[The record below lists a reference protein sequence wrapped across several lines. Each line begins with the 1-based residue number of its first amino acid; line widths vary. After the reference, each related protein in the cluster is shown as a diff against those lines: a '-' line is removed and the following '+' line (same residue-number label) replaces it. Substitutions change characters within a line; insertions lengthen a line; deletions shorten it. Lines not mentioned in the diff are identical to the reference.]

1 MDYNGQELIDIYIYI
16 YIYIGIFKYTAIA
29 VYCLTRLR
37 NQ

>member
-1 MDYNGQELIDIYIYI
+1 MDYNGQELIDIYIYM
-16 YIYIGIFKYTAIA
+16 YIGIFKYTAIA

>member
-1 MDYNGQELIDIYIYI
+1 MDYNGQELIDI